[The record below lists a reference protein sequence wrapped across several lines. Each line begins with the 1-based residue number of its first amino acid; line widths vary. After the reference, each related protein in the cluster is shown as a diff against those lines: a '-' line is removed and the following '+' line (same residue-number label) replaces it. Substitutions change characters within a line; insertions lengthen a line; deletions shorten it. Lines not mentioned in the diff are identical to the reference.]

1 MAMMARN
8 IARLT
13 AAPRHRVATYAVMPE
28 AAVEIVPPRAMAPL
42 KAKLSARPAPL
53 TTCGSSG
60 NLVVPEGSRQRTLT
74 QASDVP

>member
-42 KAKLSARPAPL
+42 KAKLSAPPCTPQDLWIEWQFGGAGRKPAKDFN
-53 TTCGSSG
+53 SG
-60 NLVVPEGSRQRTLT
+60 K
-74 QASDVP
+74 